1 MVTHLQ
7 LQSGVHSNDAL
18 EHLHLW
24 HTPLQVHRMSS
35 LHAFDTSG
43 MLIHF
48 GTHAPSSFF
57 QENSSGD
64 GTICCESTLVVQI
77 PAW

>member
-1 MVTHLQ
+1 MTVQELFTHLH

-18 EHLHLW
+18 EHLHLV

-43 MLIHF
+43 MVIHF
-48 GTHAPSSFF
+48 GTQALSSFF
-57 QENSSGD
+57 QEN
-64 GTICCESTLVVQI
+64 C
-77 PAW
+77 

>member
-1 MVTHLQ
+1 MFTHLQ
-7 LQSGVHSNDAL
+7 LQSGVHSNDAS
-18 EHLHLW
+18 EHLHLL

>member
-1 MVTHLQ
+1 MFTHLE

-18 EHLHLW
+18 EHLHFL

-48 GTHAPSSFF
+48 GTHVPSSFF

-64 GTICCESTLVVQI
+64 DTICCESTLVVQI